1 MSAQACA
8 GLGPLPPFPR
18 GRGQGPGLA
27 LLPFA
32 FFRRPPP
39 NFRGFSP
46 IFAKVSQKSHC
57 STKGKKMTTYETMES
72 VRVRLNGIE
81 DDLVS
86 LAHARLVP
94 GSAMTEA
101 FAALTAFRDA
111 LYKLEELRRD

>member
-1 MSAQACA
+1 
-8 GLGPLPPFPR
+8 
-18 GRGQGPGLA
+18 
-27 LLPFA
+27 
-32 FFRRPPP
+32 
-39 NFRGFSP
+39 
-46 IFAKVSQKSHC
+46 
-57 STKGKKMTTYETMES
+57 MTTYETMES

-111 LYKLEELRRD
+111 LDKLEELRRD